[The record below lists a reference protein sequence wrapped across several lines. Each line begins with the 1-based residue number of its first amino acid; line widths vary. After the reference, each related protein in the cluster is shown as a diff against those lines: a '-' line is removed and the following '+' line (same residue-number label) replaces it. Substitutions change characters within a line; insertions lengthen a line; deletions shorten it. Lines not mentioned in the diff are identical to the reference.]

1 MGGAGGITSDDVMY
15 YIGGMSQFAYNTD
28 VWKSVNYGVTWTQ
41 VVSSAEFGSRS
52 GHCVLIDSNDYIY
65 LIAGYPGN
73 AVYYASKDVWKST
86 NGGVSWTRIFY
97 AEESDTTTFSSRHG
111 HACVIDSYDNMY
123 IIGGEYKAGLGH
135 SALND
140 VWKST
145 DYGVT
150 WTSLSTSP
158 TFTGRGSLGSV
169 IDSRGNFYVFDGVS
183 YTTSV
188 SGVYASYANTP
199 TAQPSTATPTYIPT
213 AAPSKVPTAIPTAVP
228 STSTPTCIPT
238 AAPSK
243 VPTAIPTA
251 VPSTSTPTCIPTAAP
266 SKAPTYIPTAAPS
279 TATPTATPTYALSA
293 VPTTTATPSRNYSS
307 LSPSLGS
314 ITTIAGTGTAS
325 YSGDNGQATSA
336 ALYYP
341 SKIAL
346 DSLGIS

>member
-1 MGGAGGITSDDVMY
+1 MGGAGGITSDDIMY

-97 AEESDTTTFSSRHG
+97 AEESDTTTFSSRSG

-123 IIGGEYKAGLGH
+123 IIGGEYIAGLGH

-169 IDSRGNFYVFDGVS
+169 IDSRGNFYVFDGVD

-199 TAQPSTATPTYIPT
+199 TGQPSTATPTYIPT
-213 AAPSKVPTAIPTAVP
+213 AALSN
-228 STSTPTCIPT
+228 
-238 AAPSK
+238 
-243 VPTAIPTA
+243 
-251 VPSTSTPTCIPTAAP
+251 
-266 SKAPTYIPTAAPS
+266 
-279 TATPTATPTYALSA
+279 ATPTATPTYALSA
-293 VPTTTATPSRNYSS
+293 VPTTTSTPSSNYPSQ
-307 LSPSLGS
+307 SPSIGI
-314 ITTIAGTGTAS
+314 ITTIAGTGSTT
-325 YSGDNGQATSA
+325 YSGDNGQATA
-336 ALYYP
+336 AGLYHPYGVVVD
-341 SKIAL
+341 AA
-346 DSLGIS
+346 GE